1 MLPRRFYA
9 SSTVIC
15 IERGRGA
22 GKREGGGCKIV
33 QVFYDTT
40 STTVNYRLLHRLLW
54 TNQMKRHCDGQ
65 LGKSI
70 SHVAMETSQRGPS
83 WFLVTNVGR
92 FNNGISADIFVFK
105 LPQFW
110 WIFCQFFIWK
120 RRKEESS
127 RKWAYFLFSC
137 WLERSIWAVFILK
150 QWTEFDEKVVLVAL
164 LSTFL
169 SGNFTLV
176 PMRNAII
183 MKSPMKTWINSE
195 RTIKE
200 AIRNRRRHGR
210 SISIHWISSQVFT

>member
-92 FNNGISADIFVFK
+92 FNNGISADIF
-105 LPQFW
+105 
-110 WIFCQFFIWK
+110 FFQIT
-120 RRKEESS
+120 
-127 RKWAYFLFSC
+127 A
-137 WLERSIWAVFILK
+137 
-150 QWTEFDEKVVLVAL
+150 AL
-164 LSTFL
+164 MNFL
-169 SGNFTLV
+169 SIFHLEATKRG
-176 PMRNAII
+176 
-183 MKSPMKTWINSE
+183 
-195 RTIKE
+195 IK
-200 AIRNRRRHGR
+200 
-210 SISIHWISSQVFT
+210 